1 MIDTYRMIF
10 QLLDRRERS
19 RFLMLMMMVLAMSLL
34 DVAGVASVL
43 PFLAVLADP
52 QSVHGSGP
60 IAAVYAWLG
69 FSSERSFLLL
79 LGAVVFFIVVAG
91 LAFKTLTLYALTR
104 FSTMR
109 NYTISSRLLHGYMS
123 QPYVWFLS
131 RHSADLGKTV
141 LSEVDQVIGGCVIPA
156 MTLLAHSTVLVA
168 LITLLMFVDPKTT
181 LIASALLLSSYLTI
195 FVLVRRLLSRL
206 GKKRVDA
213 NLSRYKVASEALG
226 GIKDVKLLGLER
238 SFLRRFRPPAE
249 VFARTQAA
257 SRIISG
263 VPRFALEAVAF
274 GGMLIFILALL
285 AQGDRRLEEIVPI
298 LGLFAFASVR
308 MFPATQQVYQA
319 LTAMRFG
326 RYALAALHQDYF
338 QTGNAQLPEMDIR
351 PMGLQREI
359 QLQNITYRY
368 PQSER
373 NALDNMSLV
382 IRAQSTVGLVG
393 GTGAGKTTAVDVLLG
408 LLRPNTGALLVDG
421 TAITEANLSSWQR
434 AVGYVPQQ
442 IYLTDDTV
450 TANIAFG
457 IPPAEVDQDEV
468 ERAASVAGLHRFVIT
483 ELPQGYDT
491 MVGERG
497 VRLSG
502 GQRQRIGIARA
513 LYHDPDVLVLDEATS
528 ALDNL
533 TERAVMDAVH
543 NLEGFKT
550 IILVAH
556 RLTTVENCDKIFL
569 IDQGA
574 VLAEGHY
581 RELLASSTRF
591 RQMVEAAA

>member
-1 MIDTYRMIF
+1 MI
-10 QLLDRRERS
+10 
-19 RFLMLMMMVLAMSLL
+19 LAMSLL

-52 QSVHGSGP
+52 QVIHGSAP
-60 IAAVYAWLG
+60 LSAVYSGLG

-79 LGAVVFFIVVAG
+79 LGAAVFFIVVTG
-91 LAFKTLTLYALTR
+91 LAFKTMTLYALTR

-109 NYTISSRLLHGYMS
+109 NYSISSRLLHGYMS

-141 LSEVDQVIGGCVIPA
+141 LSEVDQVISGCVIPA
-156 MTLLAHSTVLVA
+156 MTLLAHSTVLIA
-168 LITLLMFVDPKTT
+168 LIALLMFVDAKTT
-181 LIASALLLSSYLTI
+181 LIASTLLLGSYVLI

-213 NLSRYKVASEALG
+213 NLHRYKVASEALG

-238 SFLRRFRPPAE
+238 AFLRRFRPPAE

-257 SRIISG
+257 GRIISQ

-274 GGMLIFILALL
+274 GGMLTFILALL

-326 RYALAALHQDYF
+326 RYALAALHRDF
-338 QTGNAQLPEMDIR
+338 FETGDADFPDLDIK
-351 PMGLQREI
+351 PLSLQREI
-359 QLQNITYRY
+359 ELRDVTYRY
-368 PQSER
+368 PQSKL
-373 NALDNMSLV
+373 NALDGMNLV
-382 IRAQSTVGLVG
+382 IKAQSTVGLVG
-393 GTGAGKTTAVDVLLG
+393 GTGAGKTTAVDVVLG
-408 LLRPNTGALLVDG
+408 LLRPTEGALRVDG
-421 TAITEANLSSWQR
+421 TEITAANLSSWQR
-434 AVGYVPQQ
+434 SVGYVPQQ

-457 IPPAEVDQDEV
+457 IPPGEVDHGEV
-468 ERAASVAGLHRFVIT
+468 ERAATVAGLHHFVIT
-483 ELPQGYDT
+483 ELPLGYAT

-533 TERAVMDAVH
+533 TERAVMDAVR
-543 NLEGFKT
+543 NLAGFKT

-556 RLTTVENCDKIFL
+556 RLTTVENCDRIFL
-569 IDQGA
+569 IDRGA

-581 RELLASSTRF
+581 RELLETSTRF